1 MKTRDLIA
9 CLQQANAMI
18 KAKCEAAGH
27 QLDELEIIEN
37 SEVTIFD
44 EDSLRVKYHTNNY
57 LAFVVI
63 YFDDEQESIDQAE
76 LVTWIKE

>member
-1 MKTRDLIA
+1 MKTRDLIT
-9 CLQQANAMI
+9 CLHQANAMI

-37 SEVTIFD
+37 SEVMFLD
-44 EDSLRVKYHTNNY
+44 ENCLRVKYHTNDY
-57 LAFVVI
+57 LAFAII

-76 LVTWIKE
+76 LVTWIPE